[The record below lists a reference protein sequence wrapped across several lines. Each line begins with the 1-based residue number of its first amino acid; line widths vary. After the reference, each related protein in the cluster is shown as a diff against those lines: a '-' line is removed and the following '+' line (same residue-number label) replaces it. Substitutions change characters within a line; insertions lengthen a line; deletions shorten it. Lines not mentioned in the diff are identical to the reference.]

1 MNLPWTTAVHPT
13 PMGVSSYSCLGE
25 VLRDALVMHKGEDL
39 LIEVN
44 RKRESARHT
53 GWAIKGL
60 GERFAGRLQALGVE
74 PGDRVAI
81 VMSNQSRWLI
91 SAYGALYAGAV
102 LVPLDYKLTARE
114 QVSLIG
120 HAEPKVVVTDFGLWL
135 PWEGAVTVP
144 TLLVDAPEDADL
156 GAAMRWEDLPEEA
169 GTYAPRALEDQA
181 TLVYSSGTGGEPKGC
196 CLPHR
201 AYLAQLEGLL
211 ARFPMKPGD
220 RYFSILPTN
229 HAIDFMVGFV
239 GPFVCGATVVH
250 QRALRPE
257 RIRWTL
263 QNYGITHMAVV
274 PLILEAFKRTIDE
287 KIEEL
292 PPWKRTVFD
301 GLVQANE
308 RLTERRPHHAL
319 SSQLLKPIH
328 EGFGGRLKVM
338 FCGGAYTDPELCRFF
353 YRVGLPV
360 VVGYGLTEACTVV
373 SVNPLS
379 PYRPDSVGTVLD
391 GVEVRIVDPDAQGVG
406 EVQVRGPT
414 VMDGYYRA
422 PDLTEQAFDGDWLK
436 TGDLGYFDAAR
447 HLHLVGRRKD
457 LIVTAGGKNIYP
469 QDVEYAF
476 SEVDVDEYAVFAEN
490 YLWPKRSMTGERLVL
505 VVRGDVGLRARDH
518 IGSCNHKLPDF
529 KRVCGV
535 LVWDQEFPRT
545 ASMKLKR
552 AHLATQ
558 VGEAKGPD
566 DLELL

>member
-1 MNLPWTTAVHPT
+1 MTRPWSTPVHPT
-13 PMGVSSYSCLGE
+13 PMAVSGYTSLGE

-44 RKRESARHT
+44 RTKESARHT
-53 GWAIKGL
+53 GWELKQL
-60 GERFAGRLQALGVE
+60 GERFTARLQALGVG

-91 SAYGALYAGAV
+91 SAYGALFGGAV
-102 LVPLDYKLTARE
+102 LVPLDYKLTPEE
-114 QVSLIG
+114 QVALIG
-120 HAEPKVVVTDFGLWL
+120 HAKPKVVVADYGLWL
-135 PWEGAVTVP
+135 GWEGAVEVP
-144 TLLVDAPEDADL
+144 TLLVDAPQEASL
-156 GAAMRWEDLPEEA
+156 GQAMRWGDLPDQA
-169 GTYAPRALEDQA
+169 GTYEPRSPDDQA

-201 AYLAQLEGLL
+201 VYLAQLDGLL

-257 RIRWTL
+257 RIRWTM

-287 KIEEL
+287 KLEEL

-308 RLTERRPHHAL
+308 RLTERRPRHAL
-319 SSQLLKPIH
+319 SAQLLKPIH
-328 EGFGGRLKVM
+328 EGFGGRLKVL
-338 FCGGAYTDPELCRFF
+338 FCGGAYTDPDLCRFF
-353 YRVGLPV
+353 YRLGLPV

-373 SVNPLS
+373 SLNTLS
-379 PYRPDSVGTVLD
+379 PYRPDSVGSVLE
-391 GVEVRIVDPDAQGVG
+391 GVEVRIADPDEDGVG

-414 VMDGYYRA
+414 VMDGYFEA
-422 PDLTEQAFDGDWLK
+422 PELTEAAFDGEWLK

-476 SEVDVDEYAVFAEN
+476 GDVDVEEYAVFSEN

-505 VVRGDVGLRARDH
+505 VVRGDVGLRVRDH
-518 IGSCNHKLPDF
+518 IASCNRKLSDF

-535 LVWDQEFPRT
+535 LVWDEVFPRT

-552 AHLATQ
+552 SRLAAE
-558 VGEAKGPD
+558 VCEARDPGH
-566 DLELL
+566 LELL

>member
-1 MNLPWTTAVHPT
+1 VTRPWSTPVHPT
-13 PMGVSSYSCLGE
+13 PMAVSSYTSLGE

-44 RKRESARHT
+44 RTKESARFT
-53 GWAIKGL
+53 GWELKQL
-60 GERFAGRLQALGVE
+60 GERFTARLQALGVG

-81 VMSNQSRWLI
+81 VMSNQARWLI
-91 SAYGALYAGAV
+91 SAYGTFFGGAV
-102 LVPLDYKLTARE
+102 LVPLDYKLTPEE
-114 QVSLIG
+114 QVALIA
-120 HAEPKVVVTDFGLWL
+120 HAQPKVVVADHGLWL
-135 PWEGAVTVP
+135 GWEGAVEVP
-144 TLLVDAPEDADL
+144 TLLVDAPQEASL
-156 GAAMRWEDLPEEA
+156 GQAMRWEDLPDQA
-169 GTYAPRALEDQA
+169 GTYEARSPDDQA

-201 AYLAQLEGLL
+201 AYLAQLDGLL

-257 RIRWTL
+257 RIRWTM

-287 KIEEL
+287 KLDEL
-292 PPWKRTVFD
+292 PPWKRAVFD

-308 RLTERRPHHAL
+308 RLTERRPRHAL
-319 SSQLLKPIH
+319 SAQLLKPIH
-328 EGFGGRLKVM
+328 EGFGGRLRVL

-353 YRVGLPV
+353 YRLGLPV

-373 SVNPLS
+373 SVNRLS
-379 PYRPDSVGTVLD
+379 PYRADSVGTVLD
-391 GVEVRIVDPDAQGVG
+391 GVEVRIVDPDEQGVG

-414 VMDGYYRA
+414 VMDGYFEA
-422 PDLTEQAFDGDWLK
+422 PELTEAAFDGEWLK
-436 TGDLGYFDAAR
+436 TGDIGYFDAAR

-476 SEVDVDEYAVFAEN
+476 GDVDVEEYAVFSEN

-505 VVRGDVGLRARDH
+505 VVRGDVGLRVRDH
-518 IGSCNHKLPDF
+518 IASCNRKLSDF
-529 KRVCGV
+529 KRVCGL
-535 LVWDQEFPRT
+535 LVWDEVFPRT

-552 AHLATQ
+552 SRLAAQ
-558 VGEAKGPD
+558 VCEAKDPGQ
-566 DLELL
+566 LELL